1 MEVVGNCYGMIFP
14 SHGQL
19 LISRNVPFNNERLIT
34 SWVSTWRFWAL
45 LQFFSSGWTHSSD
58 LLHHH
63 HVPLGIAHGK
73 VLRPWVGIDLSG
85 ALTVGISYKSRFS
98 IGLFFFLNQGR
109 NGQYQMCF
117 FWSAWVTLKRGPSG
131 RKGPALKGLYET
143 DSRNEYSNV
152 RCRQPQ

>member
-34 SWVSTWRFWAL
+34 SWLSTWRFWAF

-98 IGLFFFLNQGR
+98 IGLFFFESGTKR
-109 NGQYQMCF
+109 PVWDVF
-117 FWSAWVTLKRGPSG
+117 FLVFVGDPNKGPSG
-131 RKGPALKGLYET
+131 GKGPALKGFYET